1 MLIVAIVAGAVAG
14 VALTGWVRQRGASD
28 MRSALEQAQTKVLEL
43 TAEAAA
49 LRATLA
55 AERAGA
61 AEKAALLEAAR
72 EQLANAFK
80 ALSAE
85 ALQTNNQQFLELA
98 KGQFENLQL
107 QSKHDL
113 ELRQQKIDDSLKPIR
128 ESLGK
133 VDSQI
138 QEIEKARVGA
148 YQSLTQQ
155 VEQLMREQVLLRS
168 ETTNLVGAL
177 KQPGVRGRWG
187 EIQLRRVVELAG
199 MLAYCDFVEQQSV
212 ETEEGRLRP
221 DLIVKL
227 PGGRNVIVDSKVPL
241 AGYLAAL
248 EARAAE
254 LRAHGL
260 SAGIAPFDVTDETAA
275 RSAIDGVVRTHG
287 ALDILIA
294 NAGIHH
300 ARPLGEWKM
309 DDWRR
314 VMASNLD
321 ACFVLELVRLVD
333 RERDAIDRIAT
344 ALHHGVERLA
354 QRVELADLDHQLVRR
369 LIAGEARARIV
380 RILIDRVERE
390 VARLHVAIG
399 NAGGFHGGD
408 KRREVRVSGGNGHDG
423 AGFLLFMVVRQ
434 SGGADAG
441 QGEGE
446 QGMLEY
452 VHGISFCGSWEV
464 CFGTTPLCRCMRAE
478 RVRFA

>member
-1 MLIVAIVAGAVAG
+1 MLIAAIVAGVVVG
-14 VALTGWVRQRGASD
+14 VVLSGWVRQRNTTD
-28 MRSALEQAQTKVLEL
+28 DRSALQQAQTKVLEL

-49 LRATLA
+49 LRATLD

-113 ELRQQKIDDSLKPIR
+113 ELRQQKIDESLKPIR

-199 MLAYCDFVEQQSV
+199 MLAYCDFVEQHSV

-248 EARAAE
+248 EARDDATRALKLQEHARAVKAHITALSRKGYAEEVRSSAQFVVLFLPGEVFFSAALEQDPSLIEAGVDQGVMIATPTSLIALLRAVAYGWRQEQIARNAEQISALGKEIYDRLSTMGEHWGKVGTSIKQAVDAYNKATRSLETRVWVTARKFRDLDPALDANRLAE
-254 LRAHGL
+254 L
-260 SAGIAPFDVTDETAA
+260 
-275 RSAIDGVVRTHG
+275 DGVEVVPQ
-287 ALDILIA
+287 LPLSNNELINEPA
-294 NAGIHH
+294 
-300 ARPLGEWKM
+300 
-309 DDWRR
+309 
-314 VMASNLD
+314 
-321 ACFVLELVRLVD
+321 D
-333 RERDAIDRIAT
+333 RDR
-344 ALHHGVERLA
+344 
-354 QRVELADLDHQLVRR
+354 
-369 LIAGEARARIV
+369 
-380 RILIDRVERE
+380 
-390 VARLHVAIG
+390 
-399 NAGGFHGGD
+399 
-408 KRREVRVSGGNGHDG
+408 
-423 AGFLLFMVVRQ
+423 
-434 SGGADAG
+434 
-441 QGEGE
+441 
-446 QGMLEY
+446 
-452 VHGISFCGSWEV
+452 
-464 CFGTTPLCRCMRAE
+464 
-478 RVRFA
+478 

>member
-1 MLIVAIVAGAVAG
+1 MDILMLIVAIVAGAVAG

-248 EARAAE
+248 EARDDATRALKLQEHARAVKAHITALSRKGYAEEVRSSAQFVVLFLPGEVFFSAALEQDPSLIEAGVDQGVMIATPTSLIALLRAVAYGWRQEQIARNAEQISALGKEIYDRLSTMGEHWGKVGTSIKQAVDAYNKATRSLETRVWVTARKFRDLDPALDANRLAE
-254 LRAHGL
+254 L
-260 SAGIAPFDVTDETAA
+260 
-275 RSAIDGVVRTHG
+275 DGVEVVPQ
-287 ALDILIA
+287 L
-294 NAGIHH
+294 
-300 ARPLGEWKM
+300 PLSTNE
-309 DDWRR
+309 
-314 VMASNLD
+314 
-321 ACFVLELVRLVD
+321 
-333 RERDAIDRIAT
+333 
-344 ALHHGVERLA
+344 
-354 QRVELADLDHQLVRR
+354 
-369 LIAGEARARIV
+369 
-380 RILIDRVERE
+380 
-390 VARLHVAIG
+390 
-399 NAGGFHGGD
+399 
-408 KRREVRVSGGNGHDG
+408 
-423 AGFLLFMVVRQ
+423 
-434 SGGADAG
+434 
-441 QGEGE
+441 
-446 QGMLEY
+446 
-452 VHGISFCGSWEV
+452 
-464 CFGTTPLCRCMRAE
+464 PAE
-478 RVRFA
+478 

>member
-1 MLIVAIVAGAVAG
+1 MLIAAIVAGVVVG
-14 VALTGWVRQRGASD
+14 VVLSGWVRQRNTTD
-28 MRSALEQAQTKVLEL
+28 DRSALQQAQTKVLEL

-49 LRATLA
+49 LRATLD

-113 ELRQQKIDDSLKPIR
+113 ELRQQKIDESLKPIR

-199 MLAYCDFVEQQSV
+199 MLAYCDFVEQHSV

-248 EARAAE
+248 EARDDATRVLKLQEHARAVKAHITALSRKGYAEEVRSSAQFVVLFLPGEVFFSAALEQDPSLIEAGVDQGVMIATPTSLIALLRAVAYGWRQEQIARNAEQISALGKEIYDRLSTMGEHWGKVGTSIKQAVDAYNKATRSLETRVWVTARKFRDLDPALDANRLAE
-254 LRAHGL
+254 L
-260 SAGIAPFDVTDETAA
+260 
-275 RSAIDGVVRTHG
+275 DGVEVVPQ
-287 ALDILIA
+287 L
-294 NAGIHH
+294 
-300 ARPLGEWKM
+300 PL
-309 DDWRR
+309 
-314 VMASNLD
+314 SNNESINEP
-321 ACFVLELVRLVD
+321 AD
-333 RERDAIDRIAT
+333 RDR
-344 ALHHGVERLA
+344 
-354 QRVELADLDHQLVRR
+354 
-369 LIAGEARARIV
+369 
-380 RILIDRVERE
+380 
-390 VARLHVAIG
+390 
-399 NAGGFHGGD
+399 
-408 KRREVRVSGGNGHDG
+408 
-423 AGFLLFMVVRQ
+423 
-434 SGGADAG
+434 
-441 QGEGE
+441 
-446 QGMLEY
+446 
-452 VHGISFCGSWEV
+452 
-464 CFGTTPLCRCMRAE
+464 
-478 RVRFA
+478 

>member
-1 MLIVAIVAGAVAG
+1 MDSLMLIAAIVAGVVVG
-14 VALTGWVRQRGASD
+14 VVLSGWVRQRNTTD
-28 MRSALEQAQTKVLEL
+28 DRSALQQAQTKVLEL

-49 LRATLA
+49 LRATLY

-113 ELRQQKIDDSLKPIR
+113 ELRQQKIDESLKPIR

-199 MLAYCDFVEQQSV
+199 MLAYCDFVEQHSV

-248 EARAAE
+248 EARDDATRALKLQEHARAVKAHITALSRKGYAEEVRSSAQFVVLFLPGEVFFSAALEQDPSLIEAGVDQGVMIATPTSLIALLRAVAYGWRQEQIARNAEQISALGKEIYDRLSTMGEHWGKVGTSIKQAVDAYNKATRSLETRVWVTARKFRDLDPALDANRLAE
-254 LRAHGL
+254 L
-260 SAGIAPFDVTDETAA
+260 
-275 RSAIDGVVRTHG
+275 DGVEVVPQ
-287 ALDILIA
+287 L
-294 NAGIHH
+294 
-300 ARPLGEWKM
+300 PL
-309 DDWRR
+309 
-314 VMASNLD
+314 SNNESIKEP
-321 ACFVLELVRLVD
+321 AD
-333 RERDAIDRIAT
+333 RDR
-344 ALHHGVERLA
+344 
-354 QRVELADLDHQLVRR
+354 
-369 LIAGEARARIV
+369 
-380 RILIDRVERE
+380 
-390 VARLHVAIG
+390 
-399 NAGGFHGGD
+399 
-408 KRREVRVSGGNGHDG
+408 
-423 AGFLLFMVVRQ
+423 
-434 SGGADAG
+434 
-441 QGEGE
+441 
-446 QGMLEY
+446 
-452 VHGISFCGSWEV
+452 
-464 CFGTTPLCRCMRAE
+464 
-478 RVRFA
+478 

>member
-1 MLIVAIVAGAVAG
+1 MDILMLIVAIVAGAVAG
-14 VALTGWVRQRGASD
+14 VALTGWVRQRGTSET
-28 MRSALEQAQTKVLEL
+28 RSALEQAQAKVLEL

-49 LRATLA
+49 LRATLD
-55 AERAGA
+55 AERVGA

-113 ELRQQKIDDSLKPIR
+113 ELRQQKIDESLKPIR

-199 MLAYCDFVEQQSV
+199 MLAYCDFVEQHSV

-248 EARAAE
+248 EARDDATRALKLQEHARAVKAHITALSRKGYAEEVRSSAQFVVLFLPGEVFFSAALEQDPSLIEAGVDQGVMIATPTSLIALLRAVAYGWRQEQIARNAEQISALGKEIYDRLSTMGEHWGKVGTSIKQAVDAYNKATRSLETRVWVTARKFRDLDPALDANRLAE
-254 LRAHGL
+254 L
-260 SAGIAPFDVTDETAA
+260 
-275 RSAIDGVVRTHG
+275 DGVEVVPQ
-287 ALDILIA
+287 L
-294 NAGIHH
+294 
-300 ARPLGEWKM
+300 PLS
-309 DDWRR
+309 
-314 VMASNLD
+314 SN
-321 ACFVLELVRLVD
+321 ELTNESAD
-333 RERDAIDRIAT
+333 RDR
-344 ALHHGVERLA
+344 
-354 QRVELADLDHQLVRR
+354 
-369 LIAGEARARIV
+369 
-380 RILIDRVERE
+380 
-390 VARLHVAIG
+390 
-399 NAGGFHGGD
+399 
-408 KRREVRVSGGNGHDG
+408 
-423 AGFLLFMVVRQ
+423 
-434 SGGADAG
+434 
-441 QGEGE
+441 
-446 QGMLEY
+446 
-452 VHGISFCGSWEV
+452 
-464 CFGTTPLCRCMRAE
+464 
-478 RVRFA
+478 

>member
-1 MLIVAIVAGAVAG
+1 MLIAAIVAGVVVG
-14 VALTGWVRQRGASD
+14 VVLSGWIRQRNTTD
-28 MRSALEQAQTKVLEL
+28 DRSALQQAQTKVLEL

-49 LRATLA
+49 LRATLD

-113 ELRQQKIDDSLKPIR
+113 ELRQQKIDESLKPIR

-199 MLAYCDFVEQQSV
+199 MLAYCDFVEQHSV

-248 EARAAE
+248 EARDDATRALKLQEHARAVKAHITALSRKGYAEEVRSSAQFVVLFLPGEVFFSAALEQDPSLIEAGVDQGVMIATPTSLIALLRAVAYGWRQEQIARNAEQISALGKEIYDRLSTMGEHWAKVGSSIKQAVDAYNKATRSLETRVWVTARKFRDLDPALDANRLAE
-254 LRAHGL
+254 L
-260 SAGIAPFDVTDETAA
+260 
-275 RSAIDGVVRTHG
+275 DGVEVVPQ
-287 ALDILIA
+287 L
-294 NAGIHH
+294 
-300 ARPLGEWKM
+300 PL
-309 DDWRR
+309 
-314 VMASNLD
+314 SNN
-321 ACFVLELVRLVD
+321 ESTNESVD
-333 RERDAIDRIAT
+333 RDR
-344 ALHHGVERLA
+344 
-354 QRVELADLDHQLVRR
+354 
-369 LIAGEARARIV
+369 
-380 RILIDRVERE
+380 
-390 VARLHVAIG
+390 
-399 NAGGFHGGD
+399 
-408 KRREVRVSGGNGHDG
+408 
-423 AGFLLFMVVRQ
+423 
-434 SGGADAG
+434 
-441 QGEGE
+441 
-446 QGMLEY
+446 
-452 VHGISFCGSWEV
+452 
-464 CFGTTPLCRCMRAE
+464 
-478 RVRFA
+478 

>member
-1 MLIVAIVAGAVAG
+1 MDSLMLIAAIVAGVVVG
-14 VALTGWVRQRGASD
+14 VVLSGWVRQRNTTD
-28 MRSALEQAQTKVLEL
+28 DRSALQQAQTKVLEL

-49 LRATLA
+49 LRATLD

-113 ELRQQKIDDSLKPIR
+113 ELRQQKIDESLKPIR

-199 MLAYCDFVEQQSV
+199 MLAYCDFVEQHSV

-248 EARAAE
+248 EARDDATRALKLQEHARAVKAHITALSRKGYAEEVRSSAQFVVLFLPGEVFFSAALEQDPSLIEAGVDQGVMIATPTSLIALLRAVAYGWRQEQIARNAEQISALGKEIYDRLSTMGEHWGKVGTSIKQAVDAYNKATRSLETRVWVTARKFRDLDPALDANRLAE
-254 LRAHGL
+254 L
-260 SAGIAPFDVTDETAA
+260 
-275 RSAIDGVVRTHG
+275 DGVEVVPQ
-287 ALDILIA
+287 L
-294 NAGIHH
+294 
-300 ARPLGEWKM
+300 PL
-309 DDWRR
+309 
-314 VMASNLD
+314 SNNESINEP
-321 ACFVLELVRLVD
+321 AD
-333 RERDAIDRIAT
+333 RDR
-344 ALHHGVERLA
+344 
-354 QRVELADLDHQLVRR
+354 
-369 LIAGEARARIV
+369 
-380 RILIDRVERE
+380 
-390 VARLHVAIG
+390 
-399 NAGGFHGGD
+399 
-408 KRREVRVSGGNGHDG
+408 
-423 AGFLLFMVVRQ
+423 
-434 SGGADAG
+434 
-441 QGEGE
+441 
-446 QGMLEY
+446 
-452 VHGISFCGSWEV
+452 
-464 CFGTTPLCRCMRAE
+464 
-478 RVRFA
+478 

>member
-14 VALTGWVRQRGASD
+14 VALTGWVRQRGTSET
-28 MRSALEQAQTKVLEL
+28 RSALEQAQAKVLEL

-49 LRATLA
+49 LRATLD
-55 AERAGA
+55 AERVGA

-113 ELRQQKIDDSLKPIR
+113 ELRQQKIDESLKPIR

-199 MLAYCDFVEQQSV
+199 MLAYCDFVEQHSV

-248 EARAAE
+248 EARDDATRALKLQEHARAVKAHITALSRKGYAEEVRSSAQFVVLFLPGEVFFSAALEQDPSLIEAGVDQGVMIATPTSLIALLRAVAYGWRQEQIARNAEQISALGKEIYDRLSTMGEHWGRVGTSIKQAVDAYNKATRSLETRVWVTARKFRDLDPALDANRLAE
-254 LRAHGL
+254 L
-260 SAGIAPFDVTDETAA
+260 
-275 RSAIDGVVRTHG
+275 DGVEVVPQ
-287 ALDILIA
+287 L
-294 NAGIHH
+294 
-300 ARPLGEWKM
+300 PL
-309 DDWRR
+309 
-314 VMASNLD
+314 SNN
-321 ACFVLELVRLVD
+321 ELTNEPAD
-333 RERDAIDRIAT
+333 RDR
-344 ALHHGVERLA
+344 
-354 QRVELADLDHQLVRR
+354 
-369 LIAGEARARIV
+369 
-380 RILIDRVERE
+380 
-390 VARLHVAIG
+390 
-399 NAGGFHGGD
+399 
-408 KRREVRVSGGNGHDG
+408 
-423 AGFLLFMVVRQ
+423 
-434 SGGADAG
+434 
-441 QGEGE
+441 
-446 QGMLEY
+446 
-452 VHGISFCGSWEV
+452 
-464 CFGTTPLCRCMRAE
+464 
-478 RVRFA
+478 

>member
-1 MLIVAIVAGAVAG
+1 MLIAAIVAGVVVG
-14 VALTGWVRQRGASD
+14 VVLSGWVRQRNTTD
-28 MRSALEQAQTKVLEL
+28 DRSALQQAQTKVLEL

-49 LRATLA
+49 LRATLD

-113 ELRQQKIDDSLKPIR
+113 ELRQQKIDESLKPIR

-199 MLAYCDFVEQQSV
+199 MLAYCDFVEQHSV

-248 EARAAE
+248 EARDDATRALKLQEHARAVKAHITALSRKGYAEEVRSSAQFVVLFLPGEVFFSAALEQDPSLIEAGVDQGVMIATPTSLIALLRAVAYGWRQEQIARNAEQISALGKEIYDRLSTMGEHWGKVGTSIKQAVDAYNKATRSLETRVWVTARKFRDLDPALDANRLAE
-254 LRAHGL
+254 L
-260 SAGIAPFDVTDETAA
+260 
-275 RSAIDGVVRTHG
+275 DGVEVVPQ
-287 ALDILIA
+287 L
-294 NAGIHH
+294 
-300 ARPLGEWKM
+300 PL
-309 DDWRR
+309 
-314 VMASNLD
+314 SNNESIKEP
-321 ACFVLELVRLVD
+321 AD
-333 RERDAIDRIAT
+333 RDR
-344 ALHHGVERLA
+344 
-354 QRVELADLDHQLVRR
+354 
-369 LIAGEARARIV
+369 
-380 RILIDRVERE
+380 
-390 VARLHVAIG
+390 
-399 NAGGFHGGD
+399 
-408 KRREVRVSGGNGHDG
+408 
-423 AGFLLFMVVRQ
+423 
-434 SGGADAG
+434 
-441 QGEGE
+441 
-446 QGMLEY
+446 
-452 VHGISFCGSWEV
+452 
-464 CFGTTPLCRCMRAE
+464 
-478 RVRFA
+478 

>member
-1 MLIVAIVAGAVAG
+1 MDVGVMFVGLVLAALVGGAI
-14 VALTGWVRQRGASD
+14 GWWARQRSGAGD
-28 MRSALEQAQTKVLEL
+28 QLALSQAQQRVLEL
-43 TAEAAA
+43 TAESAA
-49 LRATLA
+49 LKATLD
-55 AERAGA
+55 AERTSA

-72 EQLANAFK
+72 EQLAQAFK

-107 QSKHDL
+107 QSKHEL
-113 ELRQQKIDDSLKPIR
+113 ELRQQKIDETLKPIR

-155 VEQLMREQVLLRS
+155 VEQLMREQVLLRG

-248 EARAAE
+248 EARDDATRALKLQEHARAVKAHITALSRKGYAEEVRSSAQFVVLFLPGEVFFSAALE
-254 LRAHGL
+254 QDPSLIEAGVDQGVMIATPTSLIALLRAVAYGWRQEQIARNAEQISALGKEIYDRL
-260 SAGIAPFDVTDETAA
+260 STMGDHWSKVGTSIKQAVDAYNKATRSLETRVWVTA
-275 RSAIDGVVRTHG
+275 RKFRDLDPALPAERLGELDGVEVVPQLPISTTDS
-287 ALDILIA
+287 ADQ
-294 NAGIHH
+294 
-300 ARPLGEWKM
+300 
-309 DDWRR
+309 
-314 VMASNLD
+314 
-321 ACFVLELVRLVD
+321 D
-333 RERDAIDRIAT
+333 R
-344 ALHHGVERLA
+344 
-354 QRVELADLDHQLVRR
+354 
-369 LIAGEARARIV
+369 
-380 RILIDRVERE
+380 
-390 VARLHVAIG
+390 
-399 NAGGFHGGD
+399 
-408 KRREVRVSGGNGHDG
+408 
-423 AGFLLFMVVRQ
+423 
-434 SGGADAG
+434 
-441 QGEGE
+441 
-446 QGMLEY
+446 
-452 VHGISFCGSWEV
+452 
-464 CFGTTPLCRCMRAE
+464 
-478 RVRFA
+478 

>member
-1 MLIVAIVAGAVAG
+1 MLIVAIMAGAVAG
-14 VALTGWVRQRGASD
+14 VALTGWVRQRGATD
-28 MRSALEQAQTKVLEL
+28 VRSALEQAQTKVLEL

-49 LRATLA
+49 LRATLE

-187 EIQLRRVVELAG
+187 EIQLRRVVELAR
-199 MLAYCDFVEQQSV
+199 MLAYCDFIEQHSV

-248 EARAAE
+248 EARDDATRSLKLQEHARAVKAHITALSRKGYAEEVRSSAQFVVLFLPGEVFFSAALEQDPSLIEAGVDQGVMIATPTSLIALLRAVAYGWRQEQIARNAEQISALGKEIYDRLSTMGEHWGKVGTSIKQAVDAYNKATRSLETRVWVTARKFRDLDPALDANRLAE
-254 LRAHGL
+254 L
-260 SAGIAPFDVTDETAA
+260 
-275 RSAIDGVVRTHG
+275 DGVEVVPQ
-287 ALDILIA
+287 L
-294 NAGIHH
+294 
-300 ARPLGEWKM
+300 PL
-309 DDWRR
+309 
-314 VMASNLD
+314 SNNESTNEP
-321 ACFVLELVRLVD
+321 A
-333 RERDAIDRIAT
+333 ERDR
-344 ALHHGVERLA
+344 
-354 QRVELADLDHQLVRR
+354 
-369 LIAGEARARIV
+369 
-380 RILIDRVERE
+380 
-390 VARLHVAIG
+390 
-399 NAGGFHGGD
+399 
-408 KRREVRVSGGNGHDG
+408 
-423 AGFLLFMVVRQ
+423 
-434 SGGADAG
+434 
-441 QGEGE
+441 
-446 QGMLEY
+446 
-452 VHGISFCGSWEV
+452 
-464 CFGTTPLCRCMRAE
+464 
-478 RVRFA
+478 

>member
-1 MLIVAIVAGAVAG
+1 MDILMLIVAIVAGAVAG
-14 VALTGWVRQRGASD
+14 VALTGWVRQRGTSEA
-28 MRSALEQAQTKVLEL
+28 RSALEQAQAKVLEL

-49 LRATLA
+49 LRATLD
-55 AERAGA
+55 AERVGA

-113 ELRQQKIDDSLKPIR
+113 ELRQQKIDESLKPIR

-199 MLAYCDFVEQQSV
+199 MLAYCDFVEQHSV

-248 EARAAE
+248 EARDDATRALKLQEHARAVKAHITALSRKGYAEEVRSSAQFVVLFLPGEVFFSAALEQDPSLIEAGVDQGVMIATPTSLIALLRAVAYGWRQEQIARNAEQISALGKEIYDRLSTMGEHWGKVGTSIKQAVDAYNKATRSLETRVWVTARKFRDLDPALDANRLAE
-254 LRAHGL
+254 L
-260 SAGIAPFDVTDETAA
+260 
-275 RSAIDGVVRTHG
+275 DGVEVVPQ
-287 ALDILIA
+287 L
-294 NAGIHH
+294 
-300 ARPLGEWKM
+300 PL
-309 DDWRR
+309 
-314 VMASNLD
+314 SNN
-321 ACFVLELVRLVD
+321 ELTNEPAD
-333 RERDAIDRIAT
+333 RDR
-344 ALHHGVERLA
+344 
-354 QRVELADLDHQLVRR
+354 
-369 LIAGEARARIV
+369 
-380 RILIDRVERE
+380 
-390 VARLHVAIG
+390 
-399 NAGGFHGGD
+399 
-408 KRREVRVSGGNGHDG
+408 
-423 AGFLLFMVVRQ
+423 
-434 SGGADAG
+434 
-441 QGEGE
+441 
-446 QGMLEY
+446 
-452 VHGISFCGSWEV
+452 
-464 CFGTTPLCRCMRAE
+464 
-478 RVRFA
+478 

>member
-1 MLIVAIVAGAVAG
+1 MDSLMLIAAIVAGVVAG
-14 VALTGWVRQRGASD
+14 VALSGWVRQRNTTD
-28 MRSALEQAQTKVLEL
+28 DRSALQQAQAKVLEL

-49 LRATLA
+49 LRATLD

-113 ELRQQKIDDSLKPIR
+113 ELRQQKIDESLKPIR

-199 MLAYCDFVEQQSV
+199 MLAYCDFVEQHSV

-248 EARAAE
+248 EARDDATRALKLQEHARAVKAHITALSRKGYAEEVRSSAQFVVLFLPGEVFFSAALEQDPSLIEAGVDQGVMIATPTSLIALLRAVAYGWRQEQIARNAEQISALGKEIYDRLSTMGEHWGKVGTSIKQAVDAYNKATRSLETRVWVTARKFRDLDPALDANRLAE
-254 LRAHGL
+254 L
-260 SAGIAPFDVTDETAA
+260 
-275 RSAIDGVVRTHG
+275 DGVEVVPQ
-287 ALDILIA
+287 L
-294 NAGIHH
+294 
-300 ARPLGEWKM
+300 PL
-309 DDWRR
+309 
-314 VMASNLD
+314 SNNESINEP
-321 ACFVLELVRLVD
+321 AD
-333 RERDAIDRIAT
+333 RDR
-344 ALHHGVERLA
+344 
-354 QRVELADLDHQLVRR
+354 
-369 LIAGEARARIV
+369 
-380 RILIDRVERE
+380 
-390 VARLHVAIG
+390 
-399 NAGGFHGGD
+399 
-408 KRREVRVSGGNGHDG
+408 
-423 AGFLLFMVVRQ
+423 
-434 SGGADAG
+434 
-441 QGEGE
+441 
-446 QGMLEY
+446 
-452 VHGISFCGSWEV
+452 
-464 CFGTTPLCRCMRAE
+464 
-478 RVRFA
+478 

>member
-1 MLIVAIVAGAVAG
+1 MLIAAIVAGVVVG
-14 VALTGWVRQRGASD
+14 VVLSGWVRQRNTTD
-28 MRSALEQAQTKVLEL
+28 DRSALQQAQTKVLEL

-49 LRATLA
+49 LRATLD

-113 ELRQQKIDDSLKPIR
+113 ELRQQKIDESLKPIR

-199 MLAYCDFVEQQSV
+199 MLAYCDFVEQHSV

-248 EARAAE
+248 EARDDATRALKLQEHARAVKAHITALSRKGYAEEVRSSAQFVVLFLPGEVFFSAALEQDPSLIEAGVDQGVMIATPTSLIALLRAVAYGWRQEQIARNAEQISALGKEIYDRLSTMGEHWGKVGTSIKQAVDAYNKATRSLETRVWVTARKFRDLDPALDANRFAE
-254 LRAHGL
+254 L
-260 SAGIAPFDVTDETAA
+260 
-275 RSAIDGVVRTHG
+275 DGVEVVPQ
-287 ALDILIA
+287 LPLSNNELINEPA
-294 NAGIHH
+294 
-300 ARPLGEWKM
+300 
-309 DDWRR
+309 
-314 VMASNLD
+314 
-321 ACFVLELVRLVD
+321 D
-333 RERDAIDRIAT
+333 RDR
-344 ALHHGVERLA
+344 
-354 QRVELADLDHQLVRR
+354 
-369 LIAGEARARIV
+369 
-380 RILIDRVERE
+380 
-390 VARLHVAIG
+390 
-399 NAGGFHGGD
+399 
-408 KRREVRVSGGNGHDG
+408 
-423 AGFLLFMVVRQ
+423 
-434 SGGADAG
+434 
-441 QGEGE
+441 
-446 QGMLEY
+446 
-452 VHGISFCGSWEV
+452 
-464 CFGTTPLCRCMRAE
+464 
-478 RVRFA
+478 

>member
-1 MLIVAIVAGAVAG
+1 MDILMLIVAIVAGAGAG

-248 EARAAE
+248 EARDDATRALKLQEHARAVKAHITALSRKGYAEEVRSSAQFVVLFLPGEVFFSAALEQDPSLIEAGVDQGVMIATPTSLIALLRAVAYGWRQEQIARNAEQISALGKEIYDRLSTMGEHWGKVGTSIKQAVDAYNKATRSLETRVWVTARKFRDLDPALDANRLAE
-254 LRAHGL
+254 L
-260 SAGIAPFDVTDETAA
+260 
-275 RSAIDGVVRTHG
+275 DGVEVVPQ
-287 ALDILIA
+287 L
-294 NAGIHH
+294 
-300 ARPLGEWKM
+300 PLTTNEP
-309 DDWRR
+309 
-314 VMASNLD
+314 A
-321 ACFVLELVRLVD
+321 
-333 RERDAIDRIAT
+333 ERD
-344 ALHHGVERLA
+344 
-354 QRVELADLDHQLVRR
+354 Q
-369 LIAGEARARIV
+369 
-380 RILIDRVERE
+380 
-390 VARLHVAIG
+390 
-399 NAGGFHGGD
+399 
-408 KRREVRVSGGNGHDG
+408 
-423 AGFLLFMVVRQ
+423 
-434 SGGADAG
+434 
-441 QGEGE
+441 
-446 QGMLEY
+446 
-452 VHGISFCGSWEV
+452 
-464 CFGTTPLCRCMRAE
+464 
-478 RVRFA
+478 

>member
-14 VALTGWVRQRGASD
+14 VALTGWVRQRGTSEA
-28 MRSALEQAQTKVLEL
+28 RSALEQAQAKVLEL

-49 LRATLA
+49 LRATLD
-55 AERAGA
+55 AERVGA

-113 ELRQQKIDDSLKPIR
+113 ELRQQKIDESLKPIR

-199 MLAYCDFVEQQSV
+199 MLAYCDFVEQHSV

-248 EARAAE
+248 EARDDATRALKLQEHARAVKAHITALSRKGYAEEVRSSAQFVVLFLPGEVFFSAALEQDPSLIEAGVDQGVMIATPTSLIALLRAVAYGWRQEQIARNAEQISALGKEIYDRLSTMGEHWGKVGTSIKQAVDAYNKATRSLETRVWVTARKFRDLDPALDANRLAE
-254 LRAHGL
+254 L
-260 SAGIAPFDVTDETAA
+260 
-275 RSAIDGVVRTHG
+275 DGVEVVPQ
-287 ALDILIA
+287 L
-294 NAGIHH
+294 
-300 ARPLGEWKM
+300 PLS
-309 DDWRR
+309 
-314 VMASNLD
+314 SN
-321 ACFVLELVRLVD
+321 ELTNESAD
-333 RERDAIDRIAT
+333 RDR
-344 ALHHGVERLA
+344 
-354 QRVELADLDHQLVRR
+354 
-369 LIAGEARARIV
+369 
-380 RILIDRVERE
+380 
-390 VARLHVAIG
+390 
-399 NAGGFHGGD
+399 
-408 KRREVRVSGGNGHDG
+408 
-423 AGFLLFMVVRQ
+423 
-434 SGGADAG
+434 
-441 QGEGE
+441 
-446 QGMLEY
+446 
-452 VHGISFCGSWEV
+452 
-464 CFGTTPLCRCMRAE
+464 
-478 RVRFA
+478 

>member
-248 EARAAE
+248 EARDDATRALKLQEHARAVKAHITALSRKGYAEEVRSSAQFVVLFLPGEVFFSAALEQDPSLIEAGVDQGVMIATPTSLIALLRAVAYGWRQEQIARNAEQISALGKEIYDRLSTMGEHWGKVGTSIKQAVDAYNKATRSLETRVWVTARKFRDLDPALDANRLAE
-254 LRAHGL
+254 LDDVEVVPQLPL
-260 SAGIAPFDVTDETAA
+260 STNEPA
-275 RSAIDGVVRTHG
+275 
-287 ALDILIA
+287 
-294 NAGIHH
+294 
-300 ARPLGEWKM
+300 
-309 DDWRR
+309 
-314 VMASNLD
+314 
-321 ACFVLELVRLVD
+321 
-333 RERDAIDRIAT
+333 ERD
-344 ALHHGVERLA
+344 
-354 QRVELADLDHQLVRR
+354 Q
-369 LIAGEARARIV
+369 
-380 RILIDRVERE
+380 
-390 VARLHVAIG
+390 
-399 NAGGFHGGD
+399 
-408 KRREVRVSGGNGHDG
+408 
-423 AGFLLFMVVRQ
+423 
-434 SGGADAG
+434 
-441 QGEGE
+441 
-446 QGMLEY
+446 
-452 VHGISFCGSWEV
+452 
-464 CFGTTPLCRCMRAE
+464 
-478 RVRFA
+478 

>member
-1 MLIVAIVAGAVAG
+1 MDSLMLIAAIVAGVVAG
-14 VALTGWVRQRGASD
+14 VALSGWVRQRNTTD
-28 MRSALEQAQTKVLEL
+28 DRSALQQAQAKVLEL

-49 LRATLA
+49 LRATLD

-113 ELRQQKIDDSLKPIR
+113 ELRQQKIDESLKPIR

-199 MLAYCDFVEQQSV
+199 MLAYCDFVEQHSV

-248 EARAAE
+248 EARDDATRALKLQEHARAVKAHITALSRKGYAEEVRSSAQFVVLFLPGEVFFSAALEQDPSLIEAGVDQGVMIATPTSLIALLRAVAYGWRQEQIARNAEQISALGKEIYDRLSTMGEHWGKVGTSIKQAVDAYNKATRSLETRVWVTARKFRDLDPALDANRLAE
-254 LRAHGL
+254 L
-260 SAGIAPFDVTDETAA
+260 
-275 RSAIDGVVRTHG
+275 DGVEVVPQ
-287 ALDILIA
+287 L
-294 NAGIHH
+294 
-300 ARPLGEWKM
+300 PL
-309 DDWRR
+309 
-314 VMASNLD
+314 SNN
-321 ACFVLELVRLVD
+321 ESTNESVD
-333 RERDAIDRIAT
+333 RDR
-344 ALHHGVERLA
+344 
-354 QRVELADLDHQLVRR
+354 
-369 LIAGEARARIV
+369 
-380 RILIDRVERE
+380 
-390 VARLHVAIG
+390 
-399 NAGGFHGGD
+399 
-408 KRREVRVSGGNGHDG
+408 
-423 AGFLLFMVVRQ
+423 
-434 SGGADAG
+434 
-441 QGEGE
+441 
-446 QGMLEY
+446 
-452 VHGISFCGSWEV
+452 
-464 CFGTTPLCRCMRAE
+464 
-478 RVRFA
+478 

>member
-1 MLIVAIVAGAVAG
+1 MLIAAIVAGVVVG
-14 VALTGWVRQRGASD
+14 VVLSGWVRQRNTTD
-28 MRSALEQAQTKVLEL
+28 DRSALQQAQTKVLEL

-49 LRATLA
+49 LRATLD

-113 ELRQQKIDDSLKPIR
+113 ELRQQKIDESLKPIR

-199 MLAYCDFVEQQSV
+199 MLAYCDFVEQHSV

-248 EARAAE
+248 EARDDATRALKLQEHARAVKAHITALSRKGYAEEVRSSAQFVVLFLPGEVFFSAALEQDPSLIEAGVDQGVMIATPTSLIALLRAVAYGWRQEQIARNAEQISALGKEIYDRLSTMGEHWGKVGTSIKQAVDAYNKATRSLETRVWVTARKFRDLDPALDANRLAE
-254 LRAHGL
+254 L
-260 SAGIAPFDVTDETAA
+260 
-275 RSAIDGVVRTHG
+275 DGVEVVPQ
-287 ALDILIA
+287 L
-294 NAGIHH
+294 
-300 ARPLGEWKM
+300 PL
-309 DDWRR
+309 
-314 VMASNLD
+314 SNNESTNEP
-321 ACFVLELVRLVD
+321 A
-333 RERDAIDRIAT
+333 ERDR
-344 ALHHGVERLA
+344 
-354 QRVELADLDHQLVRR
+354 
-369 LIAGEARARIV
+369 
-380 RILIDRVERE
+380 
-390 VARLHVAIG
+390 
-399 NAGGFHGGD
+399 
-408 KRREVRVSGGNGHDG
+408 
-423 AGFLLFMVVRQ
+423 
-434 SGGADAG
+434 
-441 QGEGE
+441 
-446 QGMLEY
+446 
-452 VHGISFCGSWEV
+452 
-464 CFGTTPLCRCMRAE
+464 
-478 RVRFA
+478 

>member
-14 VALTGWVRQRGASD
+14 VALTGWVRQRGTSEA
-28 MRSALEQAQTKVLEL
+28 RSALEQAQAKVLEL

-49 LRATLA
+49 LRATLD
-55 AERAGA
+55 AERVGA

-113 ELRQQKIDDSLKPIR
+113 ELRQQKIDESLKPIR

-199 MLAYCDFVEQQSV
+199 MLAYCDFVEQHSV

-248 EARAAE
+248 EARDDATRALKLQEHARAVKAHITALSRKGYAEEVRSSAQFVVLFLPGEVFFSAALEQDPSLIEAGVDQGVMIATPTSLIALLRAVAYGWRQEQIARNAEQISALGKEIYDRLSTMGEHWGKVGTSIKQAVDAYNKATRSLETRVWVTARKFRDLDPALDANRLAE
-254 LRAHGL
+254 L
-260 SAGIAPFDVTDETAA
+260 
-275 RSAIDGVVRTHG
+275 DGVEVVPQ
-287 ALDILIA
+287 L
-294 NAGIHH
+294 
-300 ARPLGEWKM
+300 PLS
-309 DDWRR
+309 
-314 VMASNLD
+314 SN
-321 ACFVLELVRLVD
+321 ELTNEPAD
-333 RERDAIDRIAT
+333 RDR
-344 ALHHGVERLA
+344 
-354 QRVELADLDHQLVRR
+354 
-369 LIAGEARARIV
+369 
-380 RILIDRVERE
+380 
-390 VARLHVAIG
+390 
-399 NAGGFHGGD
+399 
-408 KRREVRVSGGNGHDG
+408 
-423 AGFLLFMVVRQ
+423 
-434 SGGADAG
+434 
-441 QGEGE
+441 
-446 QGMLEY
+446 
-452 VHGISFCGSWEV
+452 
-464 CFGTTPLCRCMRAE
+464 
-478 RVRFA
+478 

>member
-1 MLIVAIVAGAVAG
+1 MLIAAIVAGVVAG
-14 VALTGWVRQRGASD
+14 VALSGWVRQRNTTD
-28 MRSALEQAQTKVLEL
+28 DRSALQQAQAKVLEL

-49 LRATLA
+49 LRATLD

-113 ELRQQKIDDSLKPIR
+113 ELRQQKIDESLKPIR

-199 MLAYCDFVEQQSV
+199 MLAYCDFVEQHSV

-248 EARAAE
+248 EARDDATRALKLQEHARAVKAHITALSRKGYAEEVRSSAQFVVLFLPGEVFFSAALEQDPSLIEAGVDQGVMIATPTSLIALLRAVAYGWRQEQIARNAEQISALGKEIYDRLSTMGEHWGKVGTSIKQAVDAYNKATRSLETRVWVTARKFRDLDPALDANRLAE
-254 LRAHGL
+254 L
-260 SAGIAPFDVTDETAA
+260 
-275 RSAIDGVVRTHG
+275 DGVEVVPQ
-287 ALDILIA
+287 L
-294 NAGIHH
+294 
-300 ARPLGEWKM
+300 PL
-309 DDWRR
+309 
-314 VMASNLD
+314 SNN
-321 ACFVLELVRLVD
+321 ESTNESVD
-333 RERDAIDRIAT
+333 RDR
-344 ALHHGVERLA
+344 
-354 QRVELADLDHQLVRR
+354 
-369 LIAGEARARIV
+369 
-380 RILIDRVERE
+380 
-390 VARLHVAIG
+390 
-399 NAGGFHGGD
+399 
-408 KRREVRVSGGNGHDG
+408 
-423 AGFLLFMVVRQ
+423 
-434 SGGADAG
+434 
-441 QGEGE
+441 
-446 QGMLEY
+446 
-452 VHGISFCGSWEV
+452 
-464 CFGTTPLCRCMRAE
+464 
-478 RVRFA
+478 

>member
-1 MLIVAIVAGAVAG
+1 MDILMLIAAIVAGVVVG
-14 VALTGWVRQRGASD
+14 VVLSGWVRQRNTSD
-28 MRSALEQAQTKVLEL
+28 DRSALQQAQTKVLEL

-49 LRATLA
+49 LRATLD

-113 ELRQQKIDDSLKPIR
+113 ELRQQKIDESLKPIR

-199 MLAYCDFVEQQSV
+199 MLAYCDFVEQHSV

-248 EARAAE
+248 EARDDATRALKLQEHARAVKAHITALSRKGYAEEVRSSAQFVVLFLPGEVFFSAALEQDPSLIEAGVDQGVMIATPTSLIALLRAVAYGWRQEQIARNAEQISALGKEIYDRLSTMGEHWAKVGSSIKQAVDAYNKATRSLETRVWVTARKFRDLDPALDANRLAE
-254 LRAHGL
+254 L
-260 SAGIAPFDVTDETAA
+260 
-275 RSAIDGVVRTHG
+275 DGVEVVPQ
-287 ALDILIA
+287 L
-294 NAGIHH
+294 
-300 ARPLGEWKM
+300 PL
-309 DDWRR
+309 
-314 VMASNLD
+314 SNN
-321 ACFVLELVRLVD
+321 ESTNESVD
-333 RERDAIDRIAT
+333 RDR
-344 ALHHGVERLA
+344 
-354 QRVELADLDHQLVRR
+354 
-369 LIAGEARARIV
+369 
-380 RILIDRVERE
+380 
-390 VARLHVAIG
+390 
-399 NAGGFHGGD
+399 
-408 KRREVRVSGGNGHDG
+408 
-423 AGFLLFMVVRQ
+423 
-434 SGGADAG
+434 
-441 QGEGE
+441 
-446 QGMLEY
+446 
-452 VHGISFCGSWEV
+452 
-464 CFGTTPLCRCMRAE
+464 
-478 RVRFA
+478 

>member
-14 VALTGWVRQRGASD
+14 VALTGWVRQRGTSEA
-28 MRSALEQAQTKVLEL
+28 RSALEQAQAKVLEL

-49 LRATLA
+49 LRATLD
-55 AERAGA
+55 AERVGA

-113 ELRQQKIDDSLKPIR
+113 ELRQQKIDESLKPIR

-199 MLAYCDFVEQQSV
+199 MLAYCDFVEQHSV

-248 EARAAE
+248 EARDDATRALKLQEHARAVKAHITALSRKGYAEEVRSSAQFVVLFLPGEVFFSAALEQDPSLIEAGVDQGVMIATPTSLIALLRAVAYGWRQEQIARNAEQISALGKEIYDRLSTMGEHWGKVGTSIKQAVDAYNKATRSLETRVWVTARKFRDLDPALDANRLAE
-254 LRAHGL
+254 L
-260 SAGIAPFDVTDETAA
+260 
-275 RSAIDGVVRTHG
+275 DGVEVVPQ
-287 ALDILIA
+287 L
-294 NAGIHH
+294 
-300 ARPLGEWKM
+300 PL
-309 DDWRR
+309 
-314 VMASNLD
+314 SNN
-321 ACFVLELVRLVD
+321 ELTNEPAD
-333 RERDAIDRIAT
+333 RDR
-344 ALHHGVERLA
+344 
-354 QRVELADLDHQLVRR
+354 
-369 LIAGEARARIV
+369 
-380 RILIDRVERE
+380 
-390 VARLHVAIG
+390 
-399 NAGGFHGGD
+399 
-408 KRREVRVSGGNGHDG
+408 
-423 AGFLLFMVVRQ
+423 
-434 SGGADAG
+434 
-441 QGEGE
+441 
-446 QGMLEY
+446 
-452 VHGISFCGSWEV
+452 
-464 CFGTTPLCRCMRAE
+464 
-478 RVRFA
+478 

>member
-1 MLIVAIVAGAVAG
+1 MLLVAIVAGAVAG
-14 VALTGWVRQRGASD
+14 VALTGWVRQRGAID
-28 MRSALEQAQTKVLEL
+28 VRSALEQAQTKVLEL

-49 LRATLA
+49 LRATLD

-199 MLAYCDFVEQQSV
+199 MLAYCDFVEQHSV

-248 EARAAE
+248 EARDDATRALKLQEHARAVKAHITALSRKGYAEEVRSSAQFVVLFLPGEVFFSAALEQDPSLIEAGVDQGVMIATPTSLIALLRAVAYGWRQEQIARNAEQISALGKEIYDRLSTMGEHWGKVGTSIKQAVDAYNKATRSLETRVWVTARKFRDLDPALDANRLAE
-254 LRAHGL
+254 L
-260 SAGIAPFDVTDETAA
+260 
-275 RSAIDGVVRTHG
+275 DGVEVVPQ
-287 ALDILIA
+287 L
-294 NAGIHH
+294 
-300 ARPLGEWKM
+300 PL
-309 DDWRR
+309 
-314 VMASNLD
+314 SNNESTNEP
-321 ACFVLELVRLVD
+321 A
-333 RERDAIDRIAT
+333 ERDR
-344 ALHHGVERLA
+344 
-354 QRVELADLDHQLVRR
+354 
-369 LIAGEARARIV
+369 
-380 RILIDRVERE
+380 
-390 VARLHVAIG
+390 
-399 NAGGFHGGD
+399 
-408 KRREVRVSGGNGHDG
+408 
-423 AGFLLFMVVRQ
+423 
-434 SGGADAG
+434 
-441 QGEGE
+441 
-446 QGMLEY
+446 
-452 VHGISFCGSWEV
+452 
-464 CFGTTPLCRCMRAE
+464 
-478 RVRFA
+478 

>member
-14 VALTGWVRQRGASD
+14 VALTGWVRQRGTSET
-28 MRSALEQAQTKVLEL
+28 RSALEQAQAKVLEL

-49 LRATLA
+49 LRATLD
-55 AERAGA
+55 AERVGA

-113 ELRQQKIDDSLKPIR
+113 ELRQQKIDESLKPIR

-199 MLAYCDFVEQQSV
+199 MLAYCDFVEQHSV

-248 EARAAE
+248 EARDDATRALKLQEHARAVKAHITALSRKGYAEEVRSSAQFVVLFLPGEVFFSAALEQDPSLIEAGVDQGVMIATPTSLIALLRAVAYGWRQEQIARNAEQISALGKEIYDRLSTMGEHWGKVGTSIKQAVDAYNKATRSLETRVWVTARKFRDLDPALDANRLAE
-254 LRAHGL
+254 L
-260 SAGIAPFDVTDETAA
+260 
-275 RSAIDGVVRTHG
+275 DGVEVVPQ
-287 ALDILIA
+287 L
-294 NAGIHH
+294 
-300 ARPLGEWKM
+300 PLS
-309 DDWRR
+309 
-314 VMASNLD
+314 SN
-321 ACFVLELVRLVD
+321 ELTNESAD
-333 RERDAIDRIAT
+333 RDR
-344 ALHHGVERLA
+344 
-354 QRVELADLDHQLVRR
+354 
-369 LIAGEARARIV
+369 
-380 RILIDRVERE
+380 
-390 VARLHVAIG
+390 
-399 NAGGFHGGD
+399 
-408 KRREVRVSGGNGHDG
+408 
-423 AGFLLFMVVRQ
+423 
-434 SGGADAG
+434 
-441 QGEGE
+441 
-446 QGMLEY
+446 
-452 VHGISFCGSWEV
+452 
-464 CFGTTPLCRCMRAE
+464 
-478 RVRFA
+478 

>member
-1 MLIVAIVAGAVAG
+1 MDILMLIVAIVAGAVAG
-14 VALTGWVRQRGASD
+14 VALTGWVRRRGASD

-248 EARAAE
+248 EARDDATRALKLQEHARAVKAHITALSRKGYAEEVRSSAQFVVLFLPGEVFFSAALEQDPSLIEAGVDQGVMIATPTSLIALLRAVAYGWRQEQIARNAEQISALGKEIYDRLSTMGEHWGKVGTSIKQAVDAYNKATRSLETRVWVTARKFRDLDPALDANRLAE
-254 LRAHGL
+254 L
-260 SAGIAPFDVTDETAA
+260 
-275 RSAIDGVVRTHG
+275 DGVEVVPQ
-287 ALDILIA
+287 L
-294 NAGIHH
+294 
-300 ARPLGEWKM
+300 PLSTNEP
-309 DDWRR
+309 
-314 VMASNLD
+314 A
-321 ACFVLELVRLVD
+321 
-333 RERDAIDRIAT
+333 ERD
-344 ALHHGVERLA
+344 
-354 QRVELADLDHQLVRR
+354 Q
-369 LIAGEARARIV
+369 
-380 RILIDRVERE
+380 
-390 VARLHVAIG
+390 
-399 NAGGFHGGD
+399 
-408 KRREVRVSGGNGHDG
+408 
-423 AGFLLFMVVRQ
+423 
-434 SGGADAG
+434 
-441 QGEGE
+441 
-446 QGMLEY
+446 
-452 VHGISFCGSWEV
+452 
-464 CFGTTPLCRCMRAE
+464 
-478 RVRFA
+478 

>member
-14 VALTGWVRQRGASD
+14 VALTGWVRQRGTSET
-28 MRSALEQAQTKVLEL
+28 RSALEQAQAKVLEL

-49 LRATLA
+49 LRATLD
-55 AERAGA
+55 AERVGA

-113 ELRQQKIDDSLKPIR
+113 ELRQQKIDESLKPIR

-199 MLAYCDFVEQQSV
+199 MLAYCDFVEQHSV

-248 EARAAE
+248 EARDDATRALKLQEHARAVKAHITALSRKGYAEEVRSSAQFVVLFLPGEVFFSAALEQDPSLIEAGVDQGVMIATPTSLIALLRAVAYGWRQEQIARNAEQISALGKEIYDRLSTMGEHWGKVGTSIKQAVDAYNKATRSLETRVWVTARKFRDLDPALDANRLAE
-254 LRAHGL
+254 L
-260 SAGIAPFDVTDETAA
+260 
-275 RSAIDGVVRTHG
+275 DGVEVVPQ
-287 ALDILIA
+287 L
-294 NAGIHH
+294 
-300 ARPLGEWKM
+300 PLS
-309 DDWRR
+309 
-314 VMASNLD
+314 SN
-321 ACFVLELVRLVD
+321 ELTNEPAD
-333 RERDAIDRIAT
+333 RDR
-344 ALHHGVERLA
+344 
-354 QRVELADLDHQLVRR
+354 
-369 LIAGEARARIV
+369 
-380 RILIDRVERE
+380 
-390 VARLHVAIG
+390 
-399 NAGGFHGGD
+399 
-408 KRREVRVSGGNGHDG
+408 
-423 AGFLLFMVVRQ
+423 
-434 SGGADAG
+434 
-441 QGEGE
+441 
-446 QGMLEY
+446 
-452 VHGISFCGSWEV
+452 
-464 CFGTTPLCRCMRAE
+464 
-478 RVRFA
+478 

>member
-1 MLIVAIVAGAVAG
+1 MLIAAIVAGVVVG
-14 VALTGWVRQRGASD
+14 VVLSGWVRQRNTTD
-28 MRSALEQAQTKVLEL
+28 DRSALQQAQTKVLEL

-49 LRATLA
+49 LRATLD

-113 ELRQQKIDDSLKPIR
+113 ELRQQKIDESLKPIR

-177 KQPGVRGRWG
+177 KQLGVRGRWG

-199 MLAYCDFVEQQSV
+199 MLAYCDFVEQHSV

-248 EARAAE
+248 EARDDATRALKLQEHARAVKAHITALSRKGYAEEVRSSAQFVVLFLPGEVFFSAALEQDPSLIEAGVDQGVMIATPTSLIALLRAVAYGWRQEQIARNAEQISALGKEIYDRLSTMGEHWGKVGTSIKQAVDAYNKATRSLETRVWVTARKFRDLDPALDANRLAE
-254 LRAHGL
+254 L
-260 SAGIAPFDVTDETAA
+260 
-275 RSAIDGVVRTHG
+275 DGVEVVPQ
-287 ALDILIA
+287 LPLSNNELINEPA
-294 NAGIHH
+294 
-300 ARPLGEWKM
+300 
-309 DDWRR
+309 
-314 VMASNLD
+314 
-321 ACFVLELVRLVD
+321 D
-333 RERDAIDRIAT
+333 RDR
-344 ALHHGVERLA
+344 
-354 QRVELADLDHQLVRR
+354 
-369 LIAGEARARIV
+369 
-380 RILIDRVERE
+380 
-390 VARLHVAIG
+390 
-399 NAGGFHGGD
+399 
-408 KRREVRVSGGNGHDG
+408 
-423 AGFLLFMVVRQ
+423 
-434 SGGADAG
+434 
-441 QGEGE
+441 
-446 QGMLEY
+446 
-452 VHGISFCGSWEV
+452 
-464 CFGTTPLCRCMRAE
+464 
-478 RVRFA
+478 

>member
-1 MLIVAIVAGAVAG
+1 MDILMLIAAIVAGVVVG
-14 VALTGWVRQRGASD
+14 VVLSGWVRQRNTSD
-28 MRSALEQAQTKVLEL
+28 DRSALQQAQTKVLEL

-49 LRATLA
+49 LRATLD

-113 ELRQQKIDDSLKPIR
+113 ELRQQKIDESLKPIR

-199 MLAYCDFVEQQSV
+199 MLAYCDFVEQHSV

-248 EARAAE
+248 EARDDATRALKLQEHARAVKAHITALSRKGYAEEVRSSAQFVVLFLPGEVFFSAALEQDPSLIEAGVDQGVMIATPTSLIALLRAVAYGWRQEQIARNAEQISALGKEIYDRLSTMGEHWAKVGSSIKQAVDAYNKATRSLETRVWITARKFRDLDPALDANRLAE
-254 LRAHGL
+254 L
-260 SAGIAPFDVTDETAA
+260 
-275 RSAIDGVVRTHG
+275 DGVEV
-287 ALDILIA
+287 APQL
-294 NAGIHH
+294 
-300 ARPLGEWKM
+300 PL
-309 DDWRR
+309 
-314 VMASNLD
+314 SNN
-321 ACFVLELVRLVD
+321 ESTNESVD
-333 RERDAIDRIAT
+333 RDR
-344 ALHHGVERLA
+344 
-354 QRVELADLDHQLVRR
+354 
-369 LIAGEARARIV
+369 
-380 RILIDRVERE
+380 
-390 VARLHVAIG
+390 
-399 NAGGFHGGD
+399 
-408 KRREVRVSGGNGHDG
+408 
-423 AGFLLFMVVRQ
+423 
-434 SGGADAG
+434 
-441 QGEGE
+441 
-446 QGMLEY
+446 
-452 VHGISFCGSWEV
+452 
-464 CFGTTPLCRCMRAE
+464 
-478 RVRFA
+478 

>member
-14 VALTGWVRQRGASD
+14 VALTGWVRQRGTSET
-28 MRSALEQAQTKVLEL
+28 RSALEQAQAKVLEL

-49 LRATLA
+49 LRATLD
-55 AERAGA
+55 AERVGA

-113 ELRQQKIDDSLKPIR
+113 ELRQQKIDESLKPIR

-199 MLAYCDFVEQQSV
+199 MLAYCDFIEQHSV

-248 EARAAE
+248 EARDDATRALKLQEHARAVKAHITALSRKGYAEEVRSSAQFVVLFLPGEVFFSAALEQDPSLIEAGVDQGVMIATPTSLIALLRAVAYGWRQEQIARNAEQISALGKEIYDRLSTMGEHWGKVGTSIKQAVDAYNKATRSLETRVWVTARKFRDLDPALDANRLAE
-254 LRAHGL
+254 L
-260 SAGIAPFDVTDETAA
+260 
-275 RSAIDGVVRTHG
+275 DGVEVVPQ
-287 ALDILIA
+287 L
-294 NAGIHH
+294 
-300 ARPLGEWKM
+300 PLS
-309 DDWRR
+309 
-314 VMASNLD
+314 SN
-321 ACFVLELVRLVD
+321 ELTNESAD
-333 RERDAIDRIAT
+333 RDR
-344 ALHHGVERLA
+344 
-354 QRVELADLDHQLVRR
+354 
-369 LIAGEARARIV
+369 
-380 RILIDRVERE
+380 
-390 VARLHVAIG
+390 
-399 NAGGFHGGD
+399 
-408 KRREVRVSGGNGHDG
+408 
-423 AGFLLFMVVRQ
+423 
-434 SGGADAG
+434 
-441 QGEGE
+441 
-446 QGMLEY
+446 
-452 VHGISFCGSWEV
+452 
-464 CFGTTPLCRCMRAE
+464 
-478 RVRFA
+478 

>member
-248 EARAAE
+248 EARDDATRALKLQEHARAVKAHITALSRKGYAEEVRSSAQFVVLFLPGEVFFSAALEQDPSLIEAGVDQGVMIATPTSLIALLRAVAYGWRQEQIARNAEQISALGKEIYDRLSTMGEHWGKVGTSIKQAVDAYNKATRSLETRVWVTARKFRDLDPALDANRLAE
-254 LRAHGL
+254 L
-260 SAGIAPFDVTDETAA
+260 
-275 RSAIDGVVRTHG
+275 DGVEVVPQ
-287 ALDILIA
+287 L
-294 NAGIHH
+294 
-300 ARPLGEWKM
+300 PLSTNEP
-309 DDWRR
+309 
-314 VMASNLD
+314 A
-321 ACFVLELVRLVD
+321 
-333 RERDAIDRIAT
+333 ERD
-344 ALHHGVERLA
+344 
-354 QRVELADLDHQLVRR
+354 Q
-369 LIAGEARARIV
+369 
-380 RILIDRVERE
+380 
-390 VARLHVAIG
+390 
-399 NAGGFHGGD
+399 
-408 KRREVRVSGGNGHDG
+408 
-423 AGFLLFMVVRQ
+423 
-434 SGGADAG
+434 
-441 QGEGE
+441 
-446 QGMLEY
+446 
-452 VHGISFCGSWEV
+452 
-464 CFGTTPLCRCMRAE
+464 
-478 RVRFA
+478 

>member
-14 VALTGWVRQRGASD
+14 VALTGWVRQRGTSET
-28 MRSALEQAQTKVLEL
+28 RSALEQAQAKVLEL

-49 LRATLA
+49 LRATLD
-55 AERAGA
+55 AERVGA

-113 ELRQQKIDDSLKPIR
+113 ELRQQKIDESLKPIR

-199 MLAYCDFVEQQSV
+199 MLAYCDFVEQHSV

-248 EARAAE
+248 EARDDATRALKLQEHARAVKAHITALSRKGYAEEVRSSAQFVVLFLPGEVFFSAALEQDPSLIEAGVDQGVMIATPTSLIALLRAVAYGWRQEQIARNAEQISALGKEIYDRLSTMGEHWGRVGTSIKQAVDAYNKATRSLETRVWVTARKFRDLDPALDANRLAE
-254 LRAHGL
+254 L
-260 SAGIAPFDVTDETAA
+260 
-275 RSAIDGVVRTHG
+275 DGVEVVPQ
-287 ALDILIA
+287 L
-294 NAGIHH
+294 
-300 ARPLGEWKM
+300 PLS
-309 DDWRR
+309 
-314 VMASNLD
+314 SN
-321 ACFVLELVRLVD
+321 ELTNEPAD
-333 RERDAIDRIAT
+333 RDR
-344 ALHHGVERLA
+344 
-354 QRVELADLDHQLVRR
+354 
-369 LIAGEARARIV
+369 
-380 RILIDRVERE
+380 
-390 VARLHVAIG
+390 
-399 NAGGFHGGD
+399 
-408 KRREVRVSGGNGHDG
+408 
-423 AGFLLFMVVRQ
+423 
-434 SGGADAG
+434 
-441 QGEGE
+441 
-446 QGMLEY
+446 
-452 VHGISFCGSWEV
+452 
-464 CFGTTPLCRCMRAE
+464 
-478 RVRFA
+478 